1 MTLLSSVVESLFSV
15 LYIIGDGKILLFT
28 MDVDCEAK
36 KLLKKSAF
44 LLKFVITFLSII
56 IGGIKGIF
64 VPLLNVFNMD

>member
-1 MTLLSSVVESLFSV
+1 
-15 LYIIGDGKILLFT
+15 